1 MAIGFYAE
9 LWWVCS
15 ENVYCFA
22 IKLSACAT
30 LIYVA
35 DCARGQDEANPV
47 FWLAHQT
54 GKMGPILPTRDCP
67 LRFRALAVYLQ
78 SSQFSDDSKGVAK
91 VTEHTQNKG
100 NIKRVPELTVLQKP
114 AFFACTQK

>member
-9 LWWVCS
+9 LWWVC
-15 ENVYCFA
+15 NVYCFA
-22 IKLSACAT
+22 IKLPACPT

-35 DCARGQDEANPV
+35 DYARGQDEASPV